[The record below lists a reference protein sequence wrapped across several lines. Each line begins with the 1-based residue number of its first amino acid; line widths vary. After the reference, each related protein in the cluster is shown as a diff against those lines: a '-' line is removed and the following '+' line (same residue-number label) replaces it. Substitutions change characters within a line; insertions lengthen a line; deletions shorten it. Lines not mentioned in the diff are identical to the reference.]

1 MSLSTESKEL
11 LNKFFGPIANKVGLG
26 TLLDQAHPSHK
37 VVAAGS
43 HTTAGG
49 DANESISVSG
59 ALSTDIAIVV
69 LHTKGATP
77 RTILTAQAASGAI
90 DVEMS
95 GDPSTDHVLKYILVR
110 AV

>member
-1 MSLSTESKEL
+1 MSLTTEEKEV
-11 LNKFFGPIANKVGLG
+11 LNKYMGPTANKYGLG
-26 TLLDQAHPSHK
+26 TLLDEAHPTYK
-37 VVAAGS
+37 CIAAGS

-49 DANESISVSG
+49 DANESITVAG
-59 ALSTDIAIVV
+59 ALSTDLAFVV

-90 DVEMS
+90 NVEMS
-95 GDPSTDHVLKYILVR
+95 GDPSTDHVLKYQLLR